1 MIAKNTIK
9 KIMHSFGRF
18 ISLVAII
25 LIGVGF
31 FAGIRQ
37 STPAIR
43 DAENIFVA
51 ESNMM
56 DIHLL
61 STLGFS
67 ETDKGE
73 LEGLGSVDMVT
84 LGYSKYVYSGDDVIR
99 VMSIDSDINKY
110 KLWEGSLPLRDNECM
125 ADSRHYKV
133 GDVIV
138 ISEPEKSEQ
147 DSKNTSNNSSKD
159 LDKSGDDKDTD
170 NKDSEDD
177 LTEHKFI
184 VTGTVTSPIYMG
196 TDYGSANIGNGE
208 LRSYIMVRDD
218 VFNLDAYTDIYV
230 TFAKNEEDIPYSD
243 SYKEKLEKLKTE
255 INGIKV
261 ERQLAREDE
270 IYDEAVEKAY
280 EEVDKKRDEIESD
293 VRGEIEE
300 AVRDEVEAKQEEV
313 KAGLKEQA
321 GKLGMT
327 FENFVANLSDNVLES
342 IEPITDAQINSL
354 VNEQMDDAMDTAME
368 EAYKTAVD
376 EIEIPECKWILQTRN
391 DVVANYKILDDQY
404 KEVESIADVIPV
416 FFIVIVILM
425 TSNTMSRMIAEERGE
440 MGTFTSLGFSNVHII
455 GGYMIYVLM
464 ATIIG
469 AVGGYFIGVLTLPRF
484 VYTCFPLEVQ
494 DITFTFDWRM
504 FVGCM
509 SVAFVVM
516 TGVTIFSCMK
526 ELKEKPAYLLRPVPP
541 KKGRRIL
548 MERIDFIW
556 NHLSF
561 SWKTTFR
568 NIARYKRRVLMT
580 VIGVGGCTF
589 LMFIGFALR
598 DCIATVGDK
607 QFAEI
612 HHYDEMVIL
621 GEEVKGF
628 DEIKGTSEKK
638 KLEDQDLI
646 VQPLMMRQ
654 ENYKVDNAD
663 NHTLD
668 VYLMVPDTEN
678 EMFHEYFTL
687 RGADPRDT
695 GQKGEAAEQVKKG
708 EDLELTDEGVII
720 TPKISAITGKGIGDY
735 IELIDDEDERYE
747 VKIAGIAE
755 NYVSNYIY
763 MSKKTFIRTFRH
775 GVMYNTVIGKNGL
788 LYDSSGNPKMD
799 MESMDNDTR
808 IGYAELLAKKLYKSE
823 DIVNVSTTEAVL
835 RRANNSVEG
844 LDSVVVMLVVIASL
858 LAFTVLYNLTAIS
871 ISERTREIATLKVLG
886 FTPVETN
893 NYIYRETI
901 ISSVLGIA
909 IGLLIGPYLHGIVMD
924 VVAVDNL
931 VFLRDITKQS
941 FAVAAILSVIFTL
954 IMMAV
959 TFFRLTA
966 IDMIESLKSV
976 D

>member
-1 MIAKNTIK
+1 
-9 KIMHSFGRF
+9 
-18 ISLVAII
+18 
-25 LIGVGF
+25 
-31 FAGIRQ
+31 
-37 STPAIR
+37 
-43 DAENIFVA
+43 
-51 ESNMM
+51 
-56 DIHLL
+56 
-61 STLGFS
+61 
-67 ETDKGE
+67 
-73 LEGLGSVDMVT
+73 
-84 LGYSKYVYSGDDVIR
+84 
-99 VMSIDSDINKY
+99 
-110 KLWEGSLPLRDNECM
+110 
-125 ADSRHYKV
+125 
-133 GDVIV
+133 
-138 ISEPEKSEQ
+138 
-147 DSKNTSNNSSKD
+147 
-159 LDKSGDDKDTD
+159 
-170 NKDSEDD
+170 
-177 LTEHKFI
+177 
-184 VTGTVTSPIYMG
+184 
-196 TDYGSANIGNGE
+196 
-208 LRSYIMVRDD
+208 
-218 VFNLDAYTDIYV
+218 
-230 TFAKNEEDIPYSD
+230 
-243 SYKEKLEKLKTE
+243 
-255 INGIKV
+255 
-261 ERQLAREDE
+261 
-270 IYDEAVEKAY
+270 
-280 EEVDKKRDEIESD
+280 
-293 VRGEIEE
+293 
-300 AVRDEVEAKQEEV
+300 
-313 KAGLKEQA
+313 
-321 GKLGMT
+321 
-327 FENFVANLSDNVLES
+327 
-342 IEPITDAQINSL
+342 
-354 VNEQMDDAMDTAME
+354 
-368 EAYKTAVD
+368 
-376 EIEIPECKWILQTRN
+376 
-391 DVVANYKILDDQY
+391 
-404 KEVESIADVIPV
+404 
-416 FFIVIVILM
+416 
-425 TSNTMSRMIAEERGE
+425 
-440 MGTFTSLGFSNVHII
+440 
-455 GGYMIYVLM
+455 MIYVLM

-484 VYTCFPLEVQ
+484 VYNCFPLEVQ

-901 ISSVLGIA
+901 ISSILGIA

>member
-1 MIAKNTIK
+1 MIAKNMIK
-9 KIMHSFGRF
+9 KIIHSFGRF

-31 FAGIRQ
+31 YAGIRQ

-43 DAENIFVA
+43 VAENEFVE

-67 ETDKGE
+67 ETDKE
-73 LEGLGSVDMVT
+73 EIEALSSVDQVT

-99 VMSIDSDINKY
+99 VMSIDTDINRY
-110 KLWEGSLPLRDNECM
+110 KLWDGNLPLRNNECM

-133 GDVIV
+133 GDIIV
-138 ISEPEKSEQ
+138 ISEPKDSDDEEDKNKDKSK
-147 DSKNTSNNSSKD
+147 DKNTDTSKD
-159 LDKSGDDKDTD
+159 
-170 NKDSEDD
+170 EDD

-196 TDYGSANIGNGE
+196 TDYGYANIGNGE
-208 LRSYIMVRDD
+208 LRSYILVRDD
-218 VFNLDAYTDIYV
+218 VFDMDAYTDIYV
-230 TFAKNEEDIPYSD
+230 TFSKNEEDIPYSD
-243 SYKEKLEKLKTE
+243 SYEKKLEKLKTE
-255 INGIKV
+255 INSIKS
-261 ERQLAREDE
+261 ERQWAREE
-270 IYDEAVEKAY
+270 EVYVKAVETAH
-280 EEVDKKRDEIESD
+280 EEVDNKRDEIESD
-293 VRGEIEE
+293 VRDEVEK
-300 AVRDEVEAKQEEV
+300 AVREEVEAKQEEV
-313 KAGLKEQA
+313 KKSLREQA

-327 FENFVANLSDNVLES
+327 FENFIASLSDNVTES
-342 IEPITDAQINSL
+342 LSPITDAQINSL
-354 VNEQMDDAMDTAME
+354 TDEQMDEAMETAMDEAYAQAME
-368 EAYKTAVD
+368 
-376 EIEIPECKWILQTRN
+376 EIEIPECKWIIQTRN
-391 DVVANYKILDDQY
+391 DVVANYKILMDQY
-404 KEVESIADVIPV
+404 KEVDSIADIIPI
-416 FFIVIVILM
+416 FFIVVVILM

-440 MGTFTSLGFSNVHII
+440 MGTFTSLGFSNGHII
-455 GGYMIYVLM
+455 GGYMIYVIM
-464 ATIIG
+464 ATLIG
-469 AVGGYFIGVLTLPRF
+469 CVGGYFIGVLTLPDF
-484 VYTCFPLEVQ
+484 VYNCFPLEIQ
-494 DITFTFDWRM
+494 DIKFSFDWKM
-504 FVGCM
+504 FVGCITV
-509 SVAFVVM
+509 SFVVM

-541 KKGRRIL
+541 KKGKRIL
-548 MERIDFIW
+548 LERSGVW

-568 NIARYKRRVLMT
+568 NIARYRRRVLMT

-598 DCIATVGDK
+598 DCTASVGDK
-607 QFAEI
+607 QFSEI

-621 GEEVKGF
+621 GEEVKSF
-628 DEIKGTSEKK
+628 DEIEGTSEKK
-638 KLEDQDLI
+638 KIKDQGLI

-654 ENYKVDNAD
+654 ESYKVINKD
-663 NHTLD
+663 NHSLD
-668 VYLMVPDTEN
+668 IFLLVPDMDN
-678 EMFHEYFTL
+678 EMFQEYFTL

-695 GQKGEAAEQVKKG
+695 VVTSEDADQVQKGET
-708 EDLELTDEGVII
+708 LNLTDEGVII
-720 TPKISAITGKGIGDY
+720 TPRISIITGKGVGDY
-735 IELIDDEDERYE
+735 INLIDDEEKTYE
-747 VKIAGIAE
+747 VKIAAIAE

-788 LYDSSGNPKMD
+788 LYDEFGSPKVD
-799 MESMDNDTR
+799 VESMDSETR
-808 IGYAELLAKKLYKSE
+808 IGYAELLSKKLYKSD

-835 RRANNSVEG
+835 RRANDSIQG
-844 LDSVVVMLVVIASL
+844 LDSIVILLVVIASL

-893 NYIYRETI
+893 HYIYRETI
-901 ISSVLGIA
+901 LSSILGIA
-909 IGLLIGPYLHGIVMD
+909 LGLAIGPYLHGMVMD
-924 VVAVDNL
+924 VIGVDNL
-931 VFLRDITKQS
+931 VFLREIHAPS
-941 FAVAAILSVIFTL
+941 FVIAAVLALVFTL

-959 TFFRLTA
+959 TFFRLMT

>member
-1 MIAKNTIK
+1 MIAKNMMK
-9 KIMHSFGRF
+9 KIIHSFGRF

-31 FAGIRQ
+31 YAGIRQ

-43 DAENIFVA
+43 VAENEFVQ

-67 ETDKGE
+67 ETDKDE
-73 LEGLGSVDMVT
+73 IENLSSVDSAT

-99 VMSIDSDINKY
+99 VMSIDTDINRY
-110 KLWEGSLPLRDNECM
+110 KLWDGNLPLRDNECL

-133 GDVIV
+133 GDIIV
-138 ISEPEKSEQ
+138 VSEPK
-147 DSKNTSNNSSKD
+147 DSD
-159 LDKSGDDKDTD
+159 DDDKDTD
-170 NKDSEDD
+170 KSSDKDSDSEDD

-184 VTGTVTSPIYMG
+184 VTGTVTCPIYMG

-208 LRSYIMVRDD
+208 LRSYILVRED
-218 VFNLDAYTDIYV
+218 VFDMEAYTDIYV
-230 TFAKNEEDIPYSD
+230 TFTKNEEDIPYSD
-243 SYKEKLEKLKTE
+243 SYEKKLETLKSE
-255 INGIKV
+255 INSIKS
-261 ERQLAREDE
+261 ERQWERESE
-270 IYDEAVEKAY
+270 VYNKAVETAH

-293 VRGEIEE
+293 VRDEVEE
-300 AVRDEVEAKQEEV
+300 AVREEVEAKQEEV
-313 KAGLKEQA
+313 KKSLREQA

-327 FENFVANLSDNVLES
+327 FENFIANLSDNVTES
-342 IEPITDAQINSL
+342 LSPITDAQINSL
-354 VNEQMDDAMDTAME
+354 VDEQMDDAMVTAMD
-368 EAYKTAVD
+368 EAYATAVE
-376 EIEIPECKWILQTRN
+376 EIEIPECKWIVQTRN
-391 DVVANYKILDDQY
+391 DVVANYKILIDQY
-404 KEVESIADVIPV
+404 KEVDSIADIIPI
-416 FFIVIVILM
+416 FFIVVVILM

-440 MGTFTSLGFSNVHII
+440 MGTFTSLGFSNGQII
-455 GGYMIYVLM
+455 GGYMIYVIM
-464 ATIIG
+464 ATLIG
-469 AVGGYFIGVLTLPRF
+469 CVGGYFIGVLTLPDF
-484 VYTCFPLEVQ
+484 VYNCFPLEIQ
-494 DITFTFDWRM
+494 DITFSFNWKM

-509 SVAFVVM
+509 AVSFVVM

-541 KKGRRIL
+541 KKGRRIIL
-548 MERIDFIW
+548 ERTGLW

-568 NIARYKRRVLMT
+568 NIARYRRRVLMT
-580 VIGVGGCTF
+580 VLGVGGCTF
-589 LMFIGFALR
+589 LMFIGFGIR

-607 QFAEI
+607 QFSEI

-621 GEEVKGF
+621 GEEVKSY
-628 DEIKGTSEKK
+628 DEIGGTSDKK
-638 KLEDQDLI
+638 KMKDQGLI

-654 ENYKVDNAD
+654 ESYKVTNAE
-663 NHTLD
+663 NHSLD
-668 VYLMVPDTEN
+668 VYLMVPDMDN
-678 EMFHEYFTL
+678 EMFQEYFTL

-695 GQKGEAAEQVKKG
+695 FTAAEDADLVRQG
-708 EDLELTDEGVII
+708 ETLDLTDEGVII
-720 TPKISAITGKGIGDY
+720 TPRISIITGKGVGDY
-735 IELIDDEDERYE
+735 ILLFDDNEESYE

-788 LYDSSGNPKMD
+788 LYDESGNPKVDVENMD
-799 MESMDNDTR
+799 SETR
-808 IGYAELLAKKLYKSE
+808 IGYAELLAKKLYKSD
-823 DIVNVSTTEAVL
+823 DIVNVSTTEAVM
-835 RRANNSVEG
+835 RRANDSIQG
-844 LDSVVVMLVVIASL
+844 LDSVVVMLAVIASL

-893 NYIYRETI
+893 HYIYRETI
-901 ISSVLGIA
+901 LSSLLGIV
-909 IGLLIGPYLHGIVMD
+909 IGLAIGPYLLGMVMD
-924 VVAVDNL
+924 VIGVDNL
-931 VFLRDITKQS
+931 VFLRQVKVPS
-941 FAVAAILSVIFTL
+941 FAISAALTLVFTL
-954 IMMAV
+954 VMMAV
-959 TFFRLTA
+959 TFIRLMR

>member
-1 MIAKNTIK
+1 MIAKNMIK
-9 KIMHSFGRF
+9 KIIHSFGRF

-31 FAGIRQ
+31 YAGIRQ

-43 DAENIFVA
+43 VAENEFVQ

-67 ETDKGE
+67 ETDKDE
-73 LEGLGSVDMVT
+73 IENLSSVDQAT

-99 VMSIDSDINKY
+99 VMSIDTDINRY
-110 KLWEGSLPLRDNECM
+110 KLWDGNLPLRDNECL

-133 GDVIV
+133 GDIIV
-138 ISEPEKSEQ
+138 VSEPK
-147 DSKNTSNNSSKD
+147 DSD
-159 LDKSGDDKDTD
+159 DDDKDTD
-170 NKDSEDD
+170 KSSDKDSDSEDD

-184 VTGTVTSPIYMG
+184 VTGTVTCPIYMG

-208 LRSYIMVRDD
+208 LRSYILVRED
-218 VFNLDAYTDIYV
+218 VFDMEAYTDIYV
-230 TFAKNEEDIPYSD
+230 TFTKNEEDIPYSD
-243 SYKEKLEKLKTE
+243 SYEKKLETLKSE
-255 INGIKV
+255 INSIKS
-261 ERQLAREDE
+261 ERQWARESE
-270 IYDEAVEKAY
+270 VYNKAVETAH

-293 VRGEIEE
+293 VRDEVEE
-300 AVRDEVEAKQEEV
+300 AVREEVEAKQGEV
-313 KAGLKEQA
+313 KKSLREQA

-327 FENFVANLSDNVLES
+327 FENFIANLSDNVTES
-342 IEPITDAQINSL
+342 LSPITDAQINSL
-354 VNEQMDDAMDTAME
+354 VDEQMDDAMVTAMD
-368 EAYKTAVD
+368 EAYATAVE
-376 EIEIPECKWILQTRN
+376 EIEIPECKWIVQTRN
-391 DVVANYKILDDQY
+391 DVVANYKILIDQY
-404 KEVESIADVIPV
+404 KEVDSIADIIPI
-416 FFIVIVILM
+416 FFIVVVILM

-440 MGTFTSLGFSNVHII
+440 MGTFTSLGFSNGQII
-455 GGYMIYVLM
+455 GGYMIYVIM
-464 ATIIG
+464 ATLIG
-469 AVGGYFIGVLTLPRF
+469 CVGGYFIGVLTLPDF
-484 VYTCFPLEVQ
+484 VYNCFPLEIQ
-494 DITFTFDWRM
+494 DITFSFNWKM

-509 SVAFVVM
+509 AVSFVVM

-541 KKGRRIL
+541 KKGRRIIL
-548 MERIDFIW
+548 ERTGLW

-568 NIARYKRRVLMT
+568 NIARYRRRVLMT
-580 VIGVGGCTF
+580 VLGVGGCTF
-589 LMFIGFALR
+589 LMFIGFGIR

-607 QFAEI
+607 QFSEI

-621 GEEVKGF
+621 GEEVKSY
-628 DEIKGTSEKK
+628 DEIGGTSDKK
-638 KLEDQDLI
+638 KMKDQGLI

-654 ENYKVDNAD
+654 ESYKVTNAE
-663 NHTLD
+663 NHSLD
-668 VYLMVPDTEN
+668 VYLMVPDMDN
-678 EMFHEYFTL
+678 EMFQEYFTL

-695 GQKGEAAEQVKKG
+695 FTAAEDADLVRQG
-708 EDLELTDEGVII
+708 ETLDLTDEGVII
-720 TPKISAITGKGIGDY
+720 TPRISIITGKGVGDY
-735 IELIDDEDERYE
+735 ILLFDDNEESYE

-788 LYDSSGNPKMD
+788 LYDESGNPKVDVENMD
-799 MESMDNDTR
+799 SETR
-808 IGYAELLAKKLYKSE
+808 IGYAELLAKKLYKSD
-823 DIVNVSTTEAVL
+823 DIVNVSTTEAVM
-835 RRANNSVEG
+835 RRANDSIQG
-844 LDSVVVMLVVIASL
+844 LDSVVVMLAVIASL

-893 NYIYRETI
+893 HYIYRETI
-901 ISSVLGIA
+901 LSSLLGIV
-909 IGLLIGPYLHGIVMD
+909 IGLAIGPYLLGMVMD
-924 VVAVDNL
+924 VIGVDNL
-931 VFLRDITKQS
+931 VFLRQVKVPS
-941 FAVAAILSVIFTL
+941 FAISAALTLVFTL
-954 IMMAV
+954 VMMAV
-959 TFFRLTA
+959 TFIRLMR